1 MIHEGIRKNIIENNE
16 SRGFCVI
23 SGSLYIMRATISDAR
38 QGRWITISIAILPH
52 KYGVRKHGKAV
63 LNVSHQAQYC

>member
-38 QGRWITISIAILPH
+38 QGRWITISIAILPQ
-52 KYGVRKHGKAV
+52 KSSLWKIGKAV
-63 LNVSHQAQYC
+63 LNLSHQA